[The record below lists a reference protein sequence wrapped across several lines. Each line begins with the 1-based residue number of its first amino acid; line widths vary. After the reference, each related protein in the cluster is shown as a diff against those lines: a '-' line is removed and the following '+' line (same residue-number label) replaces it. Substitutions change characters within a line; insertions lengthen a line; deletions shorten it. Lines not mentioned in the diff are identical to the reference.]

1 MRYTHVRLAGL
12 GHTLPD
18 EVVASSELE
27 SRLAPLYQ
35 RLRLPEGRL
44 ELMSGIRERRF
55 FVVGARPSDLSVPSA
70 RRAIEASS
78 LAPSDFGCL
87 IHGSV
92 CRDFLEPAT
101 ACRVHHELGLPAEC
115 LAFDVSNA
123 CLGVMTGVAII
134 ASMIEQ
140 GQIAAGVAVGSELGR
155 GLVENSIARLN
166 SDESITRESLKPWFA
181 SLTIGSASVAVVLCH
196 EDLLAKRGPGLA
208 ARLVSSTAHAAT
220 ESHHLC
226 QSEGLAEVM
235 QTDSEALM
243 RAGIDAGA
251 TTFQRFLAE
260 SEWSCDQIDK
270 TVCHQVGG
278 AHRQMMLDRLGL
290 SPERDF
296 ATLQWL
302 GNTGAAAL
310 PVSLALGAEEG
321 WFQTGDRVGLLGIG
335 SGVNCLM
342 MGVEWS

>member
-1 MRYTHVRLAGL
+1 MRYESVRLAGV
-12 GHTLPD
+12 GYTLP
-18 EVVASSELE
+18 EEIVTSAAIEE
-27 SRLAPLYQ
+27 RLAPLYQ

-44 ELMSGIRERRF
+44 ELMSGIGERRF
-55 FVVGARPSDLSVPSA
+55 FAAGLRPSDVSVPSA
-70 RRAIEASS
+70 ERAIEASGVGREH
-78 LAPSDFGCL
+78 FGCL

-101 ACRVHHELGLPAEC
+101 ACRVHHDLGLPPEC

-123 CLGVMTGVAII
+123 CLGVMTGAALI

-140 GQIAAGVAVGSELGR
+140 GQIAAGVAVGTEMGR

-166 SDESITRESLKPWFA
+166 ADESITRESLKPWFA
-181 SLTIGSASVAVVLCH
+181 SLTIGSASVALVLCH
-196 EDLLAKRGPGLA
+196 ERLLAGRPGAIA
-208 ARLVSSTAHAAT
+208 AKLHSSTAHAAT
-220 ESHHLC
+220 ESHQLC

-251 TTFQRFLAE
+251 ATFERFLAE
-260 SEWSCDQIDK
+260 AQWSRAQVGK

-290 SPERDF
+290 SPDGDY

-310 PVSLALGAEEG
+310 PVSLALAAEAG
-321 WFQTGDRVGLLGIG
+321 WFSRGDLVGLLGIG

-342 MGVEWS
+342 MGLEWG